1 MDIDSMGQPE
11 SGFNM
16 HTTLHFTQEVGR
28 FFTQLLIRRTILLL
42 GLLLVSGLLGA
53 VWNMS
58 MLSSNLIRS
67 QAMQSAQ
74 LYAQAIKQSRTL
86 YSQNV
91 VSHLKGVADIKITH
105 DYADQKAAIPL
116 PATFLIELSKAISQQ
131 NPGMSVKLYSD
142 YPFPWRKEEGGPQ
155 DAFERAA
162 LKYLRQFPNE
172 TFVQVEDF
180 QGRRAL
186 RYAEADIMEQ
196 SCVACH
202 NSHPDSPKKNWHVGD
217 VRGIVE
223 ITRPL
228 DSFLAQTQKGLRG
241 IFVLLSGLMFL
252 ALMGITLVMTRL
264 RQASKEL
271 ELRVI
276 QRTSQLSQANQQLAE
291 EQNKA
296 ERLLLNILPQ
306 PIAHRLK
313 EGQSSIADGFAEATV
328 LFADLVNFT
337 QLSQEINPP
346 HLISFLNEIFCQFDL
361 LTEKHGLE
369 KIKTIGDA
377 YMVAG
382 GIPVP
387 RADHALAIAE
397 MALDMRAEMLRF
409 SQVHDYKFDI
419 RIGIN
424 TGPVIAGVIGSKK
437 FIYDLWGDTVN
448 VASRMESHGL
458 AGEIQVTEAT
468 YERLKHLYAF
478 QPRGTIQVK
487 GKGRMKAY
495 LLIGRIVNSE
505 PLRPLAS
512 HKL

>member
-1 MDIDSMGQPE
+1 
-11 SGFNM
+11 
-16 HTTLHFTQEVGR
+16 
-28 FFTQLLIRRTILLL
+28 
-42 GLLLVSGLLGA
+42 
-53 VWNMS
+53 
-58 MLSSNLIRS
+58 MLSSDLIRS

-74 LYAQAIKQSRTL
+74 LYAQAIKQARTL

-91 VSHLKGVADIKITH
+91 VSHLKEVDGIKITH
-105 DYADQKAAIPL
+105 DYADQTAAVPL
-116 PATFLIELSKAISQQ
+116 PATFLIELSKTISQQ
-131 NPGMSVKLYSD
+131 NPGMSVRLYSD
-142 YPFPWRKEEGGPQ
+142 YPFPWRKEEGGPR

-162 LKYLRQFPNE
+162 LKYLKQFPTE
-172 TFVQVEDF
+172 TFVQVETF
-180 QGRRAL
+180 QGRRSL

-196 SCVACH
+196 SCVTCH
-202 NSHPDSPKKNWHVGD
+202 NSHPDSPKRNWHVGE

-228 DSFLAQTQKGLRG
+228 DSFLLQTQKGLRG
-241 IFVLLSGLMFL
+241 IFVMLSGLMLL

-264 RQASKEL
+264 RQTSKEL
-271 ELRVI
+271 ELRVV

-306 PIAHRLK
+306 PIADRLK

-346 HLISFLNEIFCQFDL
+346 HLISFLNEIFCRFDR

-387 RADHALAIAE
+387 RADHTEAIAE
-397 MALDMRAEMLRF
+397 MALDMRAEILKF
-409 SQVHDYKFDI
+409 SVAHQHKFDI

-424 TGPVIAGVIGSKK
+424 SGPVIAGVIGAKK

-468 YERLKHLYAF
+468 YQQLKHLYTF
-478 QPRGTIQVK
+478 QSRGAIQIK
-487 GKGRMKAY
+487 GKGKMKTY
-495 LLIGRIVNSE
+495 LLIGRKVDTDMSK
-505 PLRPLAS
+505 PLAW
-512 HKL
+512 HQI